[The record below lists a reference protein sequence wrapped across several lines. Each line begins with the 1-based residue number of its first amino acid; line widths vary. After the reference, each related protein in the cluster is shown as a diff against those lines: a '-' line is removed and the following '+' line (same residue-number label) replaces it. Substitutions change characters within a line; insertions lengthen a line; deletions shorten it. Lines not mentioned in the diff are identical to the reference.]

1 MRNILFLLFISLS
14 FSSYSQEDTSGE
26 NEKKS
31 SIVPEYFKIPGYLKL
46 NFGLSTL
53 SDVDASMKIDALS
66 TRSFDLYYSKPMFL
80 SDNFSFNPGI
90 GISSDKLSFKN
101 DVILKNTTTNDGI
114 NQIVIDTLDFSPK
127 KNSLKGTYIMVP
139 LDFKYYFGSGKFDKG
154 RFFVGIGGEIGLL
167 LNSSTKV
174 KNKVNN
180 NMTHSKIKDDFG
192 LNQLKYGVSLQVG
205 SGNFNLYYKMNLSE
219 LFEKNNLPLNID
231 KNPTLN
237 KIGISFSIF

>member
-1 MRNILFLLFISLS
+1 MGSEMCIRDS
-14 FSSYSQEDTSGE
+14 
-26 NEKKS
+26 
-31 SIVPEYFKIPGYLKL
+31 
-46 NFGLSTL
+46 
-53 SDVDASMKIDALS
+53 
-66 TRSFDLYYSKPMFL
+66 YYSKPMFL
-80 SDNFSFNPGI
+80 SDDFSFNPGI

-192 LNQLKYGVSLQVG
+192 LNQLKYGISLQVG

>member
-1 MRNILFLLFISLS
+1 M
-14 FSSYSQEDTSGE
+14 
-26 NEKKS
+26 
-31 SIVPEYFKIPGYLKL
+31 
-46 NFGLSTL
+46 
-53 SDVDASMKIDALS
+53 SDD
-66 TRSFDLYYSKPMFL
+66 
-80 SDNFSFNPGI
+80 FSFNPGI

>member
-1 MRNILFLLFISLS
+1 MRNILFFLFISLS
-14 FSSYSQEDTSGE
+14 FSLYAQEDTSGA

-53 SDVDASMKIDALS
+53 SDEDASMKIDALS
-66 TRSFDLYYSKPMFL
+66 SRSFDLYYSKPMFL
-80 SDNFSFNPGI
+80 SDDFSFNPGI

-139 LDFKYYFGSGKFDKG
+139 LD
-154 RFFVGIGGEIGLL
+154 L
-167 LNSSTKV
+167 
-174 KNKVNN
+174 
-180 NMTHSKIKDDFG
+180 
-192 LNQLKYGVSLQVG
+192 SL
-205 SGNFNLYYKMNLSE
+205 
-219 LFEKNNLPLNID
+219 IH
-231 KNPTLN
+231 
-237 KIGISFSIF
+237 I